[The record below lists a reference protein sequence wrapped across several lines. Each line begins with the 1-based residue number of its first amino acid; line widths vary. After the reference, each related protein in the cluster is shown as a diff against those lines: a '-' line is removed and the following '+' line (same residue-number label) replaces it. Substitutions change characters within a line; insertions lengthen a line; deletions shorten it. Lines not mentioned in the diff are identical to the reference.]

1 MNMRHNQRSEAGIFL
16 VDCLVYCGL
25 LTILLGCAFMAFY
38 KVMDDSRHLNQNAA
52 DIVRALNAGE
62 RWRKDVRSATG
73 PPEIVEGTWGDVL
86 SLPQANGKIQYA
98 YHDGTVYRWNS
109 GNTEERW
116 LWSRKGDLVYSPY
129 RRKSGNTDE
138 RWQVFLPDVKISR
151 MEKAGYA
158 HVTAWRWEIELATGK
173 KPARV
178 KPLFTFQAAA
188 QFH

>member
-25 LTILLGCAFMAFY
+25 LTILLGCAFTAFY

-62 RWRKDVRSATG
+62 RWRKDIRAATG
-73 PPEIVEGTWGDVL
+73 SPEIVEGTWGAVL
-86 SLPQANGKIQYA
+86 SLPLASGKIQYA
-98 YHDGTVYRWNS
+98 YHDGMV
-109 GNTEERW
+109 
-116 LWSRKGDLVYSPY
+116 Y
-129 RRKSGNTDE
+129 RRKSGNTEE